1 MLSLVVERRQKGVQG
16 AKNKALKKAGKIPAV
31 FYGPKEKSTPV
42 AVSLAE
48 FKKIFKQAGE
58 SSVITLKDGAHEHEA
73 LIYAVDIHP
82 VSGIV
87 RHADFY
93 VIEKGK
99 KVKVRTPIVFDG
111 VSPAV
116 KDKGGILI
124 KVLRDLEIEAAP
136 KDLPHEIKVD
146 ISPLVELNSV
156 IHASDIKLPHGVTL
170 ITRADEIVASVAEA
184 KEEVEEAPTAI
195 DMSTIEVTAK
205 GKEAKEGEAGVVVD
219 EKEGDKKAAPAKT
232 PAKEEKKEGKK

>member
-1 MLSLVVERRQKGVQG
+1 MLSLVVERRQKGAQG
-16 AKNKALKKAGKIPAV
+16 AKNEALRKAGKIPAV

-42 AVSLAE
+42 TVSLAE

-58 SSVITLKDGAHEHEA
+58 SSVITLKDGAESHEA

-124 KVLRDLEIEAAP
+124 KVLRDI
-136 KDLPHEIKVD
+136 
-146 ISPLVELNSV
+146 
-156 IHASDIKLPHGVTL
+156 
-170 ITRADEIVASVAEA
+170 
-184 KEEVEEAPTAI
+184 
-195 DMSTIEVTAK
+195 
-205 GKEAKEGEAGVVVD
+205 
-219 EKEGDKKAAPAKT
+219 
-232 PAKEEKKEGKK
+232 